1 MPIKIGFIHGTSAAL
16 NVEIG
21 FVPEWVRIY
30 NATDGENIFEGW
42 LKKVSEFTSLS
53 TTIKPGYWLKGITSG
68 AKMKIADFILDSGT
82 VAGGDAAGWL
92 IVDQEDITGT
102 PTAGGENFQVYTEE
116 PGTAA
121 AATNHV
127 TTTASETNITYGM
140 ETITSAGPITATS
153 DGLIEPFIGTDAA
166 LRKGFTIGTQISED
180 GDLLTFVAMSSSP
193 GNAQEPEVAGVKQS
207 EGVW

>member
-1 MPIKIGFIHGTSAAL
+1 MPIKIGHIHGTSAAL

-42 LKKVSEFTSLS
+42 LKKVSEFTSGS
-53 TTIKPGYWLKGITSG
+53 SEIKAGYWVKGITSQ
-68 AKMKIADFILDSGT
+68 AKMKIAAVILDSGSW
-82 VAGGDAAGWL
+82 AGGDAAGWL
-92 IVDQEDITGT
+92 LVDQEDITGT
-102 PTAGGENFQVYTEE
+102 PTAGGENFQVYTTE
-116 PGTAA
+116 PGTAN

-127 TTTASETNITYGM
+127 TSTASETNITYGM
-140 ETITSAGPITATS
+140 ETITNAGPITATS
-153 DGLIEPFIGTDAA
+153 DGLIEPYIGTDGT

-180 GDLLTFVAMSSSP
+180 GDLLTFVAMRSSS

-207 EGVW
+207 AGVW

>member
-1 MPIKIGFIHGTSAAL
+1 MPVKVGFIHGTSAAL

-21 FVPEWVRIY
+21 FVPDWVRIY

-42 LKKVSEFTSLS
+42 LRKFIVFTSLS
-53 TTIKPGYWLKGITSG
+53 TALKPGYWVKGITSG
-68 AKMKIADFILDSGT
+68 AKARVRDVILDSGT
-82 VAGGDAAGWL
+82 VAGGNAAGWL
-92 IVDQEDITGT
+92 IFDEEDINGT
-102 PTAGGENFQVYTEE
+102 FTSGGENLQVYTSE

-121 AATNHV
+121 AATNHI
-127 TTTASETNITYGM
+127 TTTASATDITFGM

-153 DGLIEPFIGTDAA
+153 DALIEPYVGTEGA

-180 GDLLTFVAMSSSP
+180 GKLLSYVAI
-193 GNAQEPEVAGVKQS
+193 GNDQGLAQEPEVAGVKQS